1 MSSEGTLATVK
12 EIMIDTFDVDDLAL
26 TRQTTAEDVEEWDS
40 LSHIRLMVAVERR
53 FKVRFTNAEIES
65 MGNVGD
71 LVDLIGAK
79 VGAG

>member
-12 EIMIDTFDVDDLAL
+12 EIMIDTFDVDDLEL

-40 LSHIRLMVAVERR
+40 LSHIRLMVAVERS

>member
-12 EIMIDTFDVDDLAL
+12 EIMIDTFDVDDLDL

-40 LSHIRLMVAVERR
+40 LSHIRLMVAVERC